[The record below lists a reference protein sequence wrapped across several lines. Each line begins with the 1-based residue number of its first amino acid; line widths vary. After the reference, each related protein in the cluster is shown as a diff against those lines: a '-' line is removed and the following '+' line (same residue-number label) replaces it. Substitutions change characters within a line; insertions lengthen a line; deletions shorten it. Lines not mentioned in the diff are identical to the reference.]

1 MAARCGERY
10 GAITDYVVRS
20 DVQEVGNERVWET
33 QYETVDEHGADKG
46 GAKSLVGENNAP
58 TVKSWDSH
66 PLGET
71 YQVNELS
78 ENVGNLLIA
87 GKH

>member
-1 MAARCGERY
+1 MFRKLEMREFEKLNMKLLMNTEQ
-10 GAITDYVVRS
+10 IKEE
-20 DVQEVGNERVWET
+20 QN
-33 QYETVDEHGADKG
+33 
-46 GAKSLVGENNAP
+46 LVGENNAP

-71 YQVNELS
+71 YQVNKLS
-78 ENVGNLLIA
+78 DNEGNLLIA